1 MGKHLLYFTFYYLV
15 MEMNG
20 CRVAIP
26 SHRTND
32 MVYRNT
38 TTFRHRTFAHLFTV
52 NGNVCV
58 CVCIYE
64 IYTSKSGNQRI
75 CIPFREM
82 PIYRRNI
89 YISISVGIQKE
100 SRSIHFGAVNHYF
113 IPTQCLSFI
122 SHSTLIWV

>member
-32 MVYRNT
+32 MVYQNT
-38 TTFRHRTFAHLFTV
+38 TTFRHRTFAHLFTW

-58 CVCIYE
+58 CVCVFMKYTRLNPAINEYVYPSEKCQSTGE
-64 IYTSKSGNQRI
+64 IY
-75 CIPFREM
+75 
-82 PIYRRNI
+82 IYQFQLEFKKKAVP
-89 YISISVGIQKE
+89 SISGQ
-100 SRSIHFGAVNHYF
+100 
-113 IPTQCLSFI
+113 
-122 SHSTLIWV
+122 